1 MVERIIELSVRY
13 KWAVFGAVLALT
25 LFAADAARKTPLDA
39 LPDLSDPQVIIFTEW
54 MGRSPDLV
62 EDQITYP
69 LVRALQSTPGV
80 QTVRGYSMFGMS
92 FTYALFGEGTDVYW
106 ARTRVLEQLGRV
118 QQLLPSGVSPTL
130 GPDASG
136 IGWVYQYVLKD
147 TTGRLDLA
155 ELRTLQDFT
164 VRPALQS
171 VTGVA
176 EVASLGGFERQ
187 YQIIVDPEKL
197 VGFGLTLTDITR
209 SVRDANAEVG
219 ARVLELAG
227 REYVLRGRGYV
238 KDLADLERSVV
249 TVGPGG
255 TPVRLGDIAAVRF
268 GPDIRRGAADFNGTG
283 EAVGGIVVMRIG
295 SNALQVIESVKKQ
308 IALLQLPESVQLIP
322 TYDRSEL
329 ILGSIATLK
338 NTLVQQAVIVTII
351 CLVFLFHAR
360 SALIVMFVLPL
371 SVLFSFIAIRY
382 LGLSSNI
389 MSLGGIAIAVGELAD
404 AAIVLIENAHV
415 RLAATEPG
423 ADRKQIIVDACKEVG
438 RPIFFSLLLIT
449 VSFLP
454 IFTLA
459 GQAGRLFTP
468 LAYTKTFAMFAA
480 AILSITLAPPL
491 MVLLLRG
498 RFRTEAT
505 NPVSR
510 VLIAIYRPIATV
522 VVRSRVVV
530 VTVATVLMIA
540 TVPIF
545 QRLGSEFMP
554 PLDEGTLLVMPT
566 TFPGISIEEAR
577 RALQRQNQTIK
588 SFPEVASV
596 HGKAGRAET
605 ATDPAQLD
613 MIETVITLRPHDEW
627 PTRHTHRW
635 YSDDAPDW
643 LKATLGT
650 IWPEQHARTLA
661 ELSRDLDAALRMP
674 GYQMAI
680 APPIRTRI
688 DMLTTGVRTPVGI
701 KVFGSDLG
709 EIERVSIALEGMLRQ
724 VRGTRSTFAERQ
736 TGREYIDIVPNR
748 DAIARYGLTVRDV
761 QDVVEA
767 AVGGMPVSTAI
778 AGRARFSINLRY
790 AADRRSDP
798 QALRRILVPVQ
809 STGGISD
816 FGGAN
821 VGGGTSTQTGGIVT
835 SSGSATG
842 GGMGAMGGRTS
853 PTRMSSGGA
862 MAAPQPVSPMGGSQS
877 ATDLLEQW
885 RQPGA
890 AVPLGELAD
899 VRVVTGPPMI
909 KDENGVLVGY
919 VFADI
924 DQTQRDLGGWV
935 DDAKALVAAQ
945 LRLSPGYRLQW
956 TGQYE
961 FLAQMEARLRYI
973 IPLTLVL
980 VVALLYLSM
989 RGWPQTLLVLSS
1001 LPFAV
1006 AGSIWLLAFMHY
1018 NLSTAVWVGLIAVA
1032 GVAAETG
1039 IVMVVYLDEA
1049 FERYMREGRIRKPE
1063 DVDAAVVEGASARV
1077 RPLVMTVAT
1086 TVLGLLPLLW
1096 EAGVGADVSARTA
1109 APVVGG
1115 LWSCMFLTLLV
1126 LPAAY
1131 AMWRRH
1137 QVRITLA
1144 ASLAHNAA
1152 TISEGAA

>member
-1 MVERIIELSVRY
+1 MVERLIELSARH
-13 KWAVFGAVLALT
+13 KWVVFSVVLVLM
-25 LFAADAARKTPLDA
+25 LWAADSVRKTPLDA
-39 LPDLSDPQVIIFTEW
+39 LPDISDPQVIVFTEW

-69 LVRALQSTPGV
+69 LVRTLQSTPGV
-80 QTVRGYSMFGMS
+80 VTVRGYSMFGMS
-92 FTYALFGEGTDVYW
+92 FTYALFGEGTDIYW

-118 QQLLPSGVSPTL
+118 QQLLPPDVTPTL

-136 IGWVYQYVLKD
+136 VGWVYQYVLKD
-147 TTGRLDLA
+147 ATGRMDLA
-155 ELRTLQDFT
+155 ELRALQDFS

-171 VTGVA
+171 VAGVA
-176 EVASLGGFERQ
+176 EVASLGGFQRQ
-187 YQIIVDPEKL
+187 YQIVIDPERL
-197 VGFGLTLTDITR
+197 VGFGLTLGDVTR

-238 KDLADLERSVV
+238 KELADLERSVV
-249 TVGPGG
+249 TVGAGG
-255 TPVRLGDIAAVRF
+255 VPIRLGDVARVQY
-268 GPDIRRGAADFNGTG
+268 GPDIRRGAADYNGTG
-283 EAVGGIVVMRIG
+283 ETVGGIVVMRVG
-295 SNALQVIESVKKQ
+295 SNALEVISALERQ
-308 IALLQLPESVQLIP
+308 IATLRLPDGVRLIP

-329 ILGSIATLK
+329 ILGSVATLTG
-338 NTLVQQAVIVTII
+338 TLVQQAVIVTII

-360 SALIVMFVLPL
+360 SAVVVMIVLPL
-371 SVLFSFIAIRY
+371 SVLMSFIGIRY
-382 LGLSSNI
+382 LGLTSNI
-389 MSLGGIAIAVGELAD
+389 MSLGGIAIAIGELGD
-404 AAIVLIENAHV
+404 AVIVLIENAHV
-415 RLAATEPG
+415 RLAAAPAGT
-423 ADRKQIIVDACKEVG
+423 DRKRVIIDACKEVG

-449 VSFLP
+449 ISFLP

-459 GQAGRLFTP
+459 GQAGRLFMP

-510 VLIAIYRPIATV
+510 LLTTVYRPIATL
-522 VVRSRVVV
+522 VVRFRVLVV
-530 VTVATVLMIA
+530 LAAIVLMVATVP
-540 TVPIF
+540 VF

-577 RALQRQNQTIK
+577 RALAAQDRIIMR
-588 SFPEVASV
+588 FPEVLSV

-613 MIETVITLRPHDEW
+613 MIESVITLRPRDEW
-627 PTRHTHRW
+627 PTHYTRRW
-635 YSDDAPDW
+635 YSTRAPGW
-643 LKATLGT
+643 AKQQLLRRL
-650 IWPEQHARTLA
+650 WPEQQSRTLA
-661 ELSRDLDAALRMP
+661 ELTRDMNAALRMP

-680 APPIRTRI
+680 SPPIRTRI
-688 DMLTTGVRTPVGI
+688 DMLTTGVRTPVGV
-701 KVFGSDLG
+701 KVFGNDLN
-709 EIERVSIALEGMLRQ
+709 EIERVSVSLEGLLRQ
-724 VRGTRSTFAERQ
+724 VPGTRSTFAERQ
-736 TGREYIDIVPNR
+736 TGREYVDITPNR
-748 DAIARYGLTVRDV
+748 ETIARYGLTVRDV

-767 AVGGMPVSTAI
+767 AIGGMPVSTAI
-778 AGRARFSINLRY
+778 AGRSRFSINLRF
-790 AADRRSDP
+790 AADQRSDP
-798 QALRRILVPVQ
+798 QALRALLVPVP
-809 STGGISD
+809 STGSLVGI
-816 FGGAN
+816 
-821 VGGGTSTQTGGIVT
+821 GGTNAGAGVSFQGAGMVESASTG
-835 SSGSATG
+835 G
-842 GGMGAMGGRTS
+842 GGMGGMGPGTARAAMNAPAGMALS
-853 PTRMSSGGA
+853 VQQPA
-862 MAAPQPVSPMGGSQS
+862 MAGSS
-877 ATDLLEQW
+877 TDPEFLDRW

-890 AVPLGELAD
+890 SVPLGQLAD
-899 VRVVTGPPMI
+899 VHVTTGPPMI

-935 DDAKALVAAQ
+935 DDAKTIVTRQLALPA
-945 LRLSPGYRLQW
+945 GYRLQW

-961 FLAQMEARLRYI
+961 FLAEMEARLRYV

-980 VVALLYLSM
+980 VVVLLYLSM
-989 RGWPQTLLVLSS
+989 RGWPQTFLVLSS
-1001 LPFAV
+1001 LPFAI
-1006 AGSIWLLAFMHY
+1006 AGSVWLLAFMNY

-1049 FERYMREGRIRKPE
+1049 FARYMREGRIHAPA

-1077 RPLVMTVAT
+1077 RPLLMTVAT

-1096 EAGVGADVSARTA
+1096 ESGVGADVSARTA

-1115 LWSCMFLTLLV
+1115 LWSCMVLTLLV

-1131 AMWRRH
+1131 AMWRRG
-1137 QVRITLA
+1137 QVR
-1144 ASLAHNAA
+1144 ASMVA
-1152 TISEGAA
+1152 TPCRSPELHLPRP

>member
-1 MVERIIELSVRY
+1 MVERVIELSVRHS
-13 KWAVFGAVLALT
+13 WVVFGAVIALAL
-25 LFAADAARKTPLDA
+25 FAVDSVRKTPLDA
-39 LPDLSDPQVIIFTEW
+39 LPDLSDPQVIVYTEW

-92 FTYALFGEGTDVYW
+92 FTYALFAEGTDIYW

-118 QQLLPSGVSPTL
+118 QQQLPQGVSPTL

-136 IGWVYQYVLKD
+136 VGWVYQYVLKD
-147 TTGRLDLA
+147 TTGRMDLA
-155 ELRTLQDFT
+155 ELRALQHFT
-164 VRPALQS
+164 VRPALQA
-171 VTGVA
+171 VAGVA

-187 YQIIVDPEKL
+187 YQIVVDPDRL
-197 VGFGLTLTDITR
+197 VGFGLTLTDLTR

-238 KDLADLERSVV
+238 KDLKDLEQSVV
-249 TVGPGG
+249 TVGAGG
-255 TPVRLGDIAAVRF
+255 TPVRLGDVATVRY
-268 GPDIRRGAADFNGTG
+268 GPEIRRGAADFNATG

-295 SNALQVIESVKKQ
+295 SNALEVIDAIKHE
-308 IALLQLPESVQLIP
+308 IATLRLPDGVELIP
-322 TYDRSEL
+322 TYDRSGL
-329 ILGSIATLK
+329 IRGSIATLK
-338 NTLVQQAVIVTII
+338 DTLVQQAVIVTII
-351 CLVFLFHAR
+351 CLLFLFHAP
-360 SALIVMFVLPL
+360 SALVVMFVLPL
-371 SVLFSFIAIRY
+371 SVLFSFIATRY

-389 MSLGGIAIAVGELAD
+389 MSLGGIAIAIGELAD

-415 RLAATEPG
+415 RLAAASPG
-423 ADRKQIIVDACKEVG
+423 ADRKRIIVDACKEVG

-449 VSFLP
+449 ISFLP

-491 MVLLLRG
+491 MVILLKG
-498 RFRTEAT
+498 RFRSEAT

-510 VLIAIYRPIATV
+510 VLTTLYRPIARLIVRYRVLV
-522 VVRSRVVV
+522 V
-530 VTVATVLMIA
+530 AAAAALMIA
-540 TVPIF
+540 TVPVF

-554 PLDEGTLLVMPT
+554 PLDEGSLLVMPT

-577 RALQRQNQTIK
+577 RALQRQHQTIM
-588 SFPEVASV
+588 SFAEVASV
-596 HGKAGRAET
+596 HGKAGRADT

-613 MIETVITLRPHDEW
+613 MNESVVTLHPREQW

-635 YSDDAPDW
+635 YSSWVPGWIKNA
-643 LKATLGT
+643 LGT
-650 IWPEQHARTLA
+650 VWPEERARTLA
-661 ELSRDLDAALRMP
+661 ELSRDMDAALHMP

-701 KVFGSDLG
+701 KVFGDDLN

-724 VRGTRSTFAERQ
+724 VPGTRSTFAERQ
-736 TGREYIDIVPNR
+736 TGREYVDIVPNR
-748 DAIARYGLTVRDV
+748 EAIARYGLTVRDV
-761 QDVVEA
+761 QDVIEA

-809 STGGISD
+809 SSGSVAEVGR
-816 FGGAN
+816 GNAGVGATAPSAGMLSSA
-821 VGGGTSTQTGGIVT
+821 GGGSV
-835 SSGSATG
+835 A
-842 GGMGAMGGRTS
+842 GGMGSMGGAGTS
-853 PTRMSSGGA
+853 GATPSSAGFAASQLPMSAAQSGA
-862 MAAPQPVSPMGGSQS
+862 
-877 ATDLLEQW
+877 DFIEQW

-899 VRVVTGPPMI
+899 VQVVTGPPMI

-945 LRLSPGYRLQW
+945 LKLPDGYRLQW

-961 FLAQMEARLRYI
+961 FLAEMEARLRYI
-973 IPLTLVL
+973 IPLTLAL
-980 VVALLYLSM
+980 VVGLLYMSM
-989 RGWPQTLLVLSS
+989 RGWPQTFLVLSS

-1006 AGSIWLLAFMHY
+1006 AGSVWLLAFMDY

-1039 IVMVVYLDEA
+1039 IVMVVYLDES
-1049 FERYMREGRIRKPE
+1049 FERHLREGRIQKPE
-1063 DVDAAVVEGASARV
+1063 DVDAAVLEGASARV

-1115 LWSCMFLTLLV
+1115 LWSCMLLTLLV
-1126 LPAAY
+1126 LPAEY
-1131 AMWRRH
+1131 VMWRRH
-1137 QVRITLA
+1137 QVRVSLA
-1144 ASLAHNAA
+1144 ASGLHDLADEAG
-1152 TISEGAA
+1152 GAA

>member
-1 MVERIIELSVRY
+1 
-13 KWAVFGAVLALT
+13 
-25 LFAADAARKTPLDA
+25 
-39 LPDLSDPQVIIFTEW
+39 
-54 MGRSPDLV
+54 
-62 EDQITYP
+62 
-69 LVRALQSTPGV
+69 
-80 QTVRGYSMFGMS
+80 
-92 FTYALFGEGTDVYW
+92 
-106 ARTRVLEQLGRV
+106 
-118 QQLLPSGVSPTL
+118 
-130 GPDASG
+130 
-136 IGWVYQYVLKD
+136 
-147 TTGRLDLA
+147 
-155 ELRTLQDFT
+155 
-164 VRPALQS
+164 
-171 VTGVA
+171 
-176 EVASLGGFERQ
+176 
-187 YQIIVDPEKL
+187 
-197 VGFGLTLTDITR
+197 
-209 SVRDANAEVG
+209 
-219 ARVLELAG
+219 
-227 REYVLRGRGYV
+227 
-238 KDLADLERSVV
+238 
-249 TVGPGG
+249 
-255 TPVRLGDIAAVRF
+255 
-268 GPDIRRGAADFNGTG
+268 
-283 EAVGGIVVMRIG
+283 
-295 SNALQVIESVKKQ
+295 
-308 IALLQLPESVQLIP
+308 
-322 TYDRSEL
+322 
-329 ILGSIATLK
+329 
-338 NTLVQQAVIVTII
+338 
-351 CLVFLFHAR
+351 
-360 SALIVMFVLPL
+360 
-371 SVLFSFIAIRY
+371 
-382 LGLSSNI
+382 
-389 MSLGGIAIAVGELAD
+389 
-404 AAIVLIENAHV
+404 
-415 RLAATEPG
+415 
-423 ADRKQIIVDACKEVG
+423 
-438 RPIFFSLLLIT
+438 
-449 VSFLP
+449 
-454 IFTLA
+454 
-459 GQAGRLFTP
+459 
-468 LAYTKTFAMFAA
+468 
-480 AILSITLAPPL
+480 
-491 MVLLLRG
+491 MVLLLKG

-510 VLIAIYRPIATV
+510 VLVAIYQPIARL
-522 VVRSRVVV
+522 VVRYRVVV
-530 VTVATVLMIA
+530 VATATGLMIA
-540 TVPIF
+540 TVPVF

-577 RALQRQNQTIK
+577 RALQRQNQTIRTF
-588 SFPEVASV
+588 SEVASV
-596 HGKAGRAET
+596 HGKAGRADT

-613 MIETVITLRPHDEW
+613 MIETVITLRPRDEW
-627 PTRHTHRW
+627 PTRPTHRW
-635 YSDDAPDW
+635 YSDYSPGW
-643 LKATLGT
+643 LKPAFAAA
-650 IWPEQHARTLA
+650 WPEERARTLA
-661 ELSRDLDAALRMP
+661 ELSRDLDTALRMP

-709 EIERVSIALEGMLRQ
+709 EIEKVSIALEGLLRQ
-724 VRGTRSTFAERQ
+724 VPGTRSTFAERQ
-736 TGREYIDIVPNR
+736 TGREYVDIVPNR

-767 AVGGMPVSTAI
+767 AVGGMSVSTAI

-809 STGGISD
+809 ATGSVSD

-821 VGGGTSTQTGGIVT
+821 AGGGTSAQSGALVT
-835 SSGSATG
+835 SSASTAAS
-842 GGMGAMGGRTS
+842 GMSAMGG
-853 PTRMSSGGA
+853 GGA
-862 MAAPQPVSPMGGSQS
+862 SSPMASTVGMSATQQAAPMGVSAGSP
-877 ATDLLEQW
+877 DFLEQW

-924 DQTQRDLGGWV
+924 DPTQRDLGGWV

-945 LRLSPGYRLQW
+945 LKLPTGYRLQW

-980 VVALLYLSM
+980 VVVLLYLSM

-1006 AGSIWLLAFMHY
+1006 AGSVWLLAFMHY

-1049 FERYMREGRIRKPE
+1049 FDRYMREGRIYKPQ

-1077 RPLVMTVAT
+1077 RPLLMTVAT

-1137 QVRITLA
+1137 QVGTRLA
-1144 ASLAHNAA
+1144 GSLPQDA
-1152 TISEGAA
+1152 TATSEGAA